1 MDLPTCA
8 KESPLEEATRNTIMT
23 NKSVSRSEIL
33 AEAASLGVH
42 LSDSQMEI
50 LIPQIHAAAKAMA
63 ELDGLELTNVPPASI
78 YVMGDE

>member
-1 MDLPTCA
+1 M
-8 KESPLEEATRNTIMT
+8 
-23 NKSVSRSEIL
+23 

-50 LIPQIHAAAKAMA
+50 LIPQVHAAAKAMA
-63 ELDGLELTNVPPASI
+63 ELDELELANVPPASI